1 MPDLGHEFIL
11 GDDPA
16 HITGK
21 QAEDSK
27 GPRSQGNVSPASR
40 EQLAALQID
49 VVAWKAQLPCEFTS
63 IAQRRR
69 LTSRWLFEARRVDFR
84 TSLATP
90 EREICQPAHVGS
102 ITSGWGQC
110 QGWSRR
116 GGICQWARR
125 EKVLPPRSIMEERY
139 EDEREID
146 RVCARAAAGL
156 PAGGILSVG
165 CTRPGEGGNR
175 QKLRTIP
182 GHRTCCSA

>member
-1 MPDLGHEFIL
+1 MHWVRELSVTTTSCQDLGHEFIL

-84 TSLATP
+84 TRSGLRSARYVSLP
-90 EREICQPAHVGS
+90 
-102 ITSGWGQC
+102 TSE
-110 QGWSRR
+110 
-116 GGICQWARR
+116 A
-125 EKVLPPRSIMEERY
+125 
-139 EDEREID
+139 
-146 RVCARAAAGL
+146 
-156 PAGGILSVG
+156 
-165 CTRPGEGGNR
+165 
-175 QKLRTIP
+175 
-182 GHRTCCSA
+182 